1 MPYINQIN
9 REKLQPIVNVLE
21 QTVLTDGELN
31 YMITKLCNIY
41 LKYNTPNYSTMNN
54 IIGVLECAKQE
65 FYRKVC
71 SPYEDQKSKDNG
83 NVY

>member
-1 MPYINQIN
+1 
-9 REKLQPIVNVLE
+9 
-21 QTVLTDGELN
+21 
-31 YMITKLCNIY
+31 
-41 LKYNTPNYSTMNN
+41 MNN